1 MNISSVHR
9 DDHSY
14 MEQAL
19 TLAQQAAAADE
30 VPIGAVV
37 VNAQGT
43 VIGQGYN
50 QRVARHSILAHA
62 EILALE
68 EAAATIGDWR
78 LDGCTL
84 YVTLEPCPLCMQ
96 VILMSRVNRLVW
108 GADSPL
114 YGFTLD
120 KDCTFH
126 LYKTRLHITTG
137 LAAYQAQELLR
148 LFFKNKR

>member
-1 MNISSVHR
+1 M
-9 DDHSY
+9 
-14 MEQAL
+14 
-19 TLAQQAAAADE
+19 QQAIALARQAAQEDE

-37 VNAQGT
+37 VNADGN
-43 VIGQGYN
+43 VIGASYN

-68 EAAATIGDWR
+68 QAAAVLGDWR

-84 YVTLEPCPLCMQ
+84 YVTLEPCALCMQ
-96 VILMSRVNRLVW
+96 VILMARVDRLVW

-126 LYKTRLHITTG
+126 LYKTKLHITAG
-137 LAAYQAQELLR
+137 LCAQQAQDLLR
-148 LFFKNKR
+148 LFFKYKR